1 MGRERDGSVLSKP
14 FRLRARRS
22 GRMVISEAAVMAI
35 PGSMRVH
42 TMAVVPLYKISEESA
57 NSNRY
62 LSRINVAMLALGES

>member
-1 MGRERDGSVLSKP
+1 
-14 FRLRARRS
+14 
-22 GRMVISEAAVMAI
+22 MVISEAAVMAI

-57 NSNRY
+57 NSKRY